1 MIFHD
6 FSSERTMKNIKKT
19 SIYTDQKRLLKLI
32 KTNPVLVHKITD
44 FMNAGNDEN
53 DNVKIQQ
60 CQM

>member
-1 MIFHD
+1 
-6 FSSERTMKNIKKT
+6 MKNIKKT